1 MYKQHYAILIQF
13 VADDVKLIRVIY
25 QKKGSYVNEAYPIT
39 LSYCAEIV
47 AFCDAFT
54 VILSHILF
62 EIRNSN
68 L

>member
-1 MYKQHYAILIQF
+1 LRVIYKQHYAILIQF

-47 AFCDAFT
+47 
-54 VILSHILF
+54 
-62 EIRNSN
+62 
-68 L
+68 